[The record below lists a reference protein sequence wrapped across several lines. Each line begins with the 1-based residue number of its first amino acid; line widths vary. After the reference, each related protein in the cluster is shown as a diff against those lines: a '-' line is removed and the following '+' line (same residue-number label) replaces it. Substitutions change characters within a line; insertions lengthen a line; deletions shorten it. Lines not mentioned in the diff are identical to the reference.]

1 MDKLLF
7 DQLMIVL
14 CIAGP
19 VAGVLIVLAAVVIW
33 RFCCRNKNRKYI
45 EPIQNEQ
52 SIDASNNQLQ
62 DTPPFNTTLSNDS
75 TSEPEVVPDVEI
87 TYANETTDDNFRRLR
102 SNRNNRDEFGETND
116 NESKYVK
123 KVLKVRPTC
132 DNGYKIVSTPNSLY
146 GDHILPVDEFNQ
158 ENAIKLSEKRRQTRW
173 MSENTVFED
182 PNAFIECYIVG
193 KSLIKSREDNQN
205 IVFLVSSRKVKTI
218 QCYRSN
224 SSQSQKWSE
233 SEDCGEN
240 WAIFKKN
247 RFHYERRCL
256 EYDEVEFSKET

>member
-1 MDKLLF
+1 
-7 DQLMIVL
+7 MIVL

-52 SIDASNNQLQ
+52 SIDSSNIQLQ
-62 DTPPFNTTLSNDS
+62 DAPSSTLSNDS
-75 TSEPEVVPDVEI
+75 TAEPEVVPIAEV
-87 TYANETTDDNFRRLR
+87 TYANETTDNNF
-102 SNRNNRDEFGETND
+102 RNNRNEFGETND
-116 NESKYVK
+116 NESRYVK

-193 KSLIKSREDNQN
+193 KSLIKSREDNQ
-205 IVFLVSSRKVKTI
+205 LA
-218 QCYRSN
+218 C
-224 SSQSQKWSE
+224 KWPI
-233 SEDCGEN
+233 DNNVLDVQTGAHCICKCQLN
-240 WAIFKKN
+240 W
-247 RFHYERRCL
+247 RC
-256 EYDEVEFSKET
+256 F